1 MQHMPVTANDD
12 RVTCVMAAL
21 ISGNADEPLRENV
34 YDLAFPLV
42 APLKTDNCK
51 ILFHSNV

>member
-1 MQHMPVTANDD
+1 MQHMPVTADD
-12 RVTCVMAAL
+12 DGVASVMAAL
-21 ISGNADEPLRENV
+21 ISGNAVEPLRENV
-34 YDLAFPLV
+34 YDLAFSLV